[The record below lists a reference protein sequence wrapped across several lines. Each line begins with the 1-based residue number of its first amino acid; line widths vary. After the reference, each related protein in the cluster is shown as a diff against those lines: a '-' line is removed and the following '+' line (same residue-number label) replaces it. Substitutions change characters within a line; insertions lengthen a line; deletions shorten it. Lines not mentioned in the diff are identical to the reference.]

1 MAGDILPLKGAIAN
15 LNWFDAQRKHYET
28 PDQIARRFRLP
39 DDAGM
44 RAFCQGAASMLDRS
58 TIQFVRRLPLTSDAV
73 WGHLSDPE
81 KLEQWLPGTRWNLET
96 GGEYSLALTGTQGEV
111 VDLAALQSFR
121 LQDTTGAST
130 QFLLSDATDSARARR
145 DIPNYQGPITE
156 LHLTDTLPP
165 NAEVPTPLQDTT
177 AEQVAQP
184 GGPGT
189 HWVSLVADWHQA
201 MSLLQKLAFAAIN
214 THWPPELAV
223 GQDRTAL
230 IAAYAKLLAA
240 YHKG

>member
-1 MAGDILPLKGAIAN
+1 MAADILPLKGAIAN

-44 RAFCQGAASMLDRS
+44 RAFCQGAATMLDRS
-58 TIQFVRRLPLTSDAV
+58 TIQFVRRLPLTTDAASSY
-73 WGHLSDPE
+73 LNEPE
-81 KLEQWLPGTRWNLET
+81 KIEQWLPDTRWNLET
-96 GGEYSLALTGTQGEV
+96 GG
-111 VDLAALQSFR
+111 
-121 LQDTTGAST
+121 T
-130 QFLLSDATDSARARR
+130 QFELNDATDSARARR

-156 LHLTDTLPP
+156 LQVTDTLPAS
-165 NAEVPTPLQDTT
+165 AEVPTPLQDTT

-201 MSLLQKLAFAAIN
+201 VSLLQKLTFAAAN

-223 GQDRTAL
+223 ALDRTAL
-230 IAAYAKLLAA
+230 IATYAKLLAA